1 MLPCALLLA
10 GCTLALPAL
19 PTSAPTVSPT
29 EASPPVWEALAS
41 GLERRMLGGFSGMMT
56 LRVDPA
62 HYTFRVH
69 YRPGQPLTA
78 QQWADALPNAVALV
92 NANFF
97 SAQHQAVGLLVA
109 DGVPY
114 SPVMPNLG
122 GIFQVQAGQA
132 RVRSNIAEPYA
143 GEALEQAVQA
153 YPMLVLNGS
162 AAYPGG
168 QPDRPTRRTLIG
180 QDDAGRILLLATP
193 LLGMSLADL
202 SAYLPM
208 TDLRLLNAFNLDGG
222 SSTLMVIRPPDNDPY
237 IISSF
242 DPVPAVLAVYPR

>member
-1 MLPCALLLA
+1 MLPWALLLA
-10 GCTLALPAL
+10 GCTLVLPA
-19 PTSAPTVSPT
+19 APTAAPTIVPT
-29 EASPPVWEALAS
+29 ETPSSGWETLAP
-41 GLERRMLGGFSGMMT
+41 GLERRMVGGFSGMMT
-56 LRVDPA
+56 LRIDPA
-62 HYTFRVH
+62 QFTFRAH

-78 QQWADALPNAVALV
+78 QEWADALPGAVALV

-97 SAQHQAVGLLVA
+97 SSKGEVLGLLVS
-109 DGVPY
+109 DGVLY

-168 QPDRPTRRTLIG
+168 QPDRPTRRTVIG
-180 QDDAGRILLLATP
+180 QDRDGHILLMATP
-193 LLGMSLADL
+193 LLGMTLADL
-202 SAYLPM
+202 SAYLP
-208 TDLRLLNAFNLDGG
+208 TTNLGLANAFNLDGG
-222 SSTLMVIRPPDNDPY
+222 SSTLMVIRPPGESEY
-237 IISSF
+237 VISSF